1 MSPVEHL
8 DHTRPALPSI
18 SRSRTLELAMSRPG
32 TALASLLWLAIAAA
46 APSAAQPVD
55 PLLAS
60 AELDEQPVETAW
72 RLSGD
77 LALRAE
83 STSGFEN
90 RDDIERLRSR
100 LRLGAAYDDGQWQFR
115 ALGKAAVGSD
125 SNRDNRRNL
134 DNERSNGV
142 ELDELALGWR
152 DGSLSLLLG
161 KAPLPLV
168 SSPLTWDRD
177 LRPIGASLGW
187 ERPLGDFHRFSARL
201 GHFAPDHLGADDSRL
216 SAAQLS
222 WFLNEGA
229 ALGGEL
235 HLAYWH
241 YDDLDGAARSGL
253 MRSNRL
259 VGGRLASDFELL
271 NVQGVLRRM
280 LDATPLELRIDLVD
294 NLGADRD
301 SRGARL
307 SLVHGSAQVPG
318 QWELA
323 ASYQRIGRDAVP
335 AAFNEDDWWFHS
347 AARGVMPWVAYGING
362 TWSIQLSAFDERA
375 DGRDERIRR
384 YLLDLRARW

>member
-1 MSPVEHL
+1 MTAP
-8 DHTRPALPSI
+8 
-18 SRSRTLELAMSRPG
+18 RTAV
-32 TALASLLWLAIAAA
+32 ALLWLACAT
-46 APSAAQPVD
+46 SVTAAQAQTVD

-60 AELDEQPVETAW
+60 AELDEQPVETVW
-72 RLSGD
+72 RLTGD

-100 LRLGAAYDDGQWQFR
+100 LRLGAAFDDGRWQFR
-115 ALGKAAVGSD
+115 ALGKAAAGSD
-125 SNRDNRRNL
+125 GNRDNRRNL

-152 DGSLSLLLG
+152 SDSLRLVLG
-161 KAPLPLV
+161 KTALPLV

-177 LRPIGASLGW
+177 LRPIGASLGY
-187 ERPLGDFHRFSARL
+187 ERPLGDFHRFSAQL
-201 GHFAPDHLGADDSRL
+201 GHFAPDHLYADDSRL

-222 WFLNEGA
+222 WFFNEGG

-253 MRSNRL
+253 MRSNRF

-271 NVQGVLRRM
+271 NLQGVLRRM
-280 LDATPLELRIDLVD
+280 FDDTPLELRLDLVD
-294 NLGADRD
+294 NRGADRD
-301 SRGARL
+301 GQGARF
-307 SLVHGSAQVPG
+307 SVVYGSALVPR

-323 ASYQRIGRDAVP
+323 ASVQRIGRDAVP
-335 AAFNEDDWWFHS
+335 AAFSEDDWWFHS
-347 AARGVMPWVAYGING
+347 AARGVMPWVAYGINE
-362 TWSIQLSAFDERA
+362 TWSLQLSGFDERA
-375 DGRDERIRR
+375 DGRSERIRR